1 MVNIYDTANQL
12 ADDLKQTDQF
22 KALEKSIAEL
32 KQDPA
37 SVKLYH
43 RMDELQKKIMTA
55 QQSGQPLPSEF
66 QKEYQEINQEVEAND
81 HLKDMITKE
90 QAVFQMI
97 NEVQQAFT
105 RPLGELYDSLKSE
118 DK

>member
-12 ADDLKQTDQF
+12 AEDLKQTDQY
-22 KALEKSIAEL
+22 KILAKSIEEL
-32 KQDPA
+32 KNDPA
-37 SVKLYH
+37 SLKLYH

-55 QQSGQPLPSEF
+55 QQSGQPLSSEL
-66 QKEYQEINQEVEAND
+66 QKEYQEVNQAVEAND